1 MDITFKSTK
10 LRKIFESKRDLIRN
24 YGEVRGKKLSRLISF
39 LRAAPCLE
47 NVPPEKPFRRHE
59 LISNRK
65 GQFSVEITGNYRL
78 ILEPCNEPLPVKED
92 GGLDLKKI
100 TRIKIIEVE
109 DYHGD

>member
-1 MDITFKSTK
+1 MDIIFKSTK
-10 LRKIFESKRDLIRN
+10 LRKIFENKRELISN
-24 YGEVRGKKLSRLISF
+24 YGEVRGKKISRLISF
-39 LRAAPCLE
+39 LRATPCLE
-47 NVPPEKPFRRHE
+47 DVPPEKPFRRHE

-65 GQFSVEITGNYRL
+65 GQFSVEITGN
-78 ILEPCNEPLPVKED
+78 LPVKED